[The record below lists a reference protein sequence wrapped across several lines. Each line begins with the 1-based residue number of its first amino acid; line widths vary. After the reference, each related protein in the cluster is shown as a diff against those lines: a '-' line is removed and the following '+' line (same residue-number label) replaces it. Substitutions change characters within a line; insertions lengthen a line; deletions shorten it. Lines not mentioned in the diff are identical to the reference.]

1 MTLVLDDLL
10 VRPFFQ
16 MLESLQ
22 AIAMNELYDI
32 DDIRDR
38 MKENQLLYEMGERDE
53 PKYRR
58 RRRELEAELEVAEQA
73 HDQLRDK
80 SIEVRG

>member
-1 MTLVLDDLL
+1 MTIIVDDLL

-32 DDIRDR
+32 EDIRDR

-53 PKYRR
+53 AEYQRR
-58 RRRELEAELEVAEQA
+58 RSELEAELEVAEQA
-73 HDQLRDK
+73 HDQLSDK

>member
-1 MTLVLDDLL
+1 MTIIIDDLL

-16 MLESLQ
+16 VLESLQ
-22 AIAMNELYDI
+22 AIAMNELYDME
-32 DDIRDR
+32 DIRDR

-53 PKYRR
+53 AEYRR

-73 HDQLRDK
+73 HDQLSDK

>member
-1 MTLVLDDLL
+1 MTIIVDDLL

-16 MLESLQ
+16 VLESLQ

-32 DDIRDR
+32 EDIRDR

-53 PKYRR
+53 EEYQR
-58 RRRELEAELEVAEQA
+58 RRRELEAELEVAEEA
-73 HDQLRDK
+73 HEQLSDK

>member
-1 MTLVLDDLL
+1 MTIIIDDLL

-16 MLESLQ
+16 VLESLQ
-22 AIAMNELYDI
+22 AIAMNELYDME
-32 DDIRDR
+32 DIRDR

-53 PKYRR
+53 AEYQR

-73 HDQLRDK
+73 HDQLSDK

>member
-1 MTLVLDDLL
+1 MTFIVDDLL
-10 VRPFFQ
+10 VKPFFQ
-16 MLESLQ
+16 VLDALHTM
-22 AIAMNELYDI
+22 AMNELYDV

-53 PKYRR
+53 EEYHR

-73 HDQLRDK
+73 HDQLRNK
-80 SIEVRG
+80 NIEVRG

>member
-1 MTLVLDDLL
+1 MTVILDDLL

-16 MLESLQ
+16 VLDALHTL
-22 AIAMNELYDI
+22 AMNELYDV

-53 PKYRR
+53 DEYRR
-58 RRRELEAELEVAEQA
+58 RRRDLEAELEVAEQA
-73 HDQLRDK
+73 HDQLRNK
-80 SIEVRG
+80 NIEVHG

>member
-1 MTLVLDDLL
+1 MTIIVDDLL

-16 MLESLQ
+16 VLESLQ

-32 DDIRDR
+32 EDIRDR

-53 PKYRR
+53 EEYQQ

-73 HDQLRDK
+73 HEQLSDK

>member
-1 MTLVLDDLL
+1 MTIIVDDLL

-16 MLESLQ
+16 VLESLQ

-32 DDIRDR
+32 EDIRDR

-53 PKYRR
+53 EEYQR

-73 HDQLRDK
+73 HEQLSDK